1 MPQDNYGDR
10 VITGEVV
17 PPDTADETADAETA
31 DDDTYQQTYLHKV
44 ASARPASGP
53 PQWSSS
59 AEDPTTP
66 YPTNRASGEDEA
78 PGDPAVD
85 DQAVD
90 DQAPFGTTPDARTP
104 EDALPEDA
112 ALEHTAPEDARPDD
126 ALPDNATPDDALP
139 EDATPEGTA
148 PEDVAAEDAAAEGTP
163 PAAASEAF
171 TQADAEAGETAE
183 DDEPGPYPAA
193 AIVPE
198 PGREETA
205 VGDAPVAASTDPD
218 LPVPADS
225 SVEEEE
231 EQRGRHR
238 ADVPGARLAEPA
250 ESAAPIAPIAPAE
263 PVETGPE
270 AVPPVP
276 SARRPGDEAVPRE
289 MAGTLLTDGAEVRE
303 QWMRVQAAFVDDP
316 RIAVSEAANLI
327 NDVFARLH
335 AAVQERQQSLRGR
348 WDGNSQADTESL
360 RVTMQQYRALMERI
374 AGL

>member
-104 EDALPEDA
+104 EDALPDDT
-112 ALEHTAPEDARPDD
+112 ALEHTAPEDATPDD
-126 ALPDNATPDDALP
+126 ALPDDATPDDALP
-139 EDATPEGTA
+139 EDATPE
-148 PEDVAAEDAAAEGTP
+148 DVAAEDGAAEGTP

-183 DDEPGPYPAA
+183 DDEPGPYPAT

-198 PGREETA
+198 PGREETV